1 MIKVGNVE
9 GEVDCSI
16 HHDGE
21 PQDTD
26 VLRSEVQG
34 SRKIKPTKFDPA
46 CYLDDQEVMDEYIR
60 LARLSGDEDL
70 LASAQN
76 DVSRAHLWLNLSTPS
91 RPGQNPGQ

>member
-34 SRKIKPTKFDPA
+34 SRKIKPQFIMMESLK
-46 CYLDDQEVMDEYIR
+46 
-60 LARLSGDEDL
+60 
-70 LASAQN
+70 
-76 DVSRAHLWLNLSTPS
+76 TPMF
-91 RPGQNPGQ
+91 